1 MIESASANSTDMS
14 PVGVGV
20 VVVVGAEIDSGRGCE
35 NMTTETAED
44 DNYSK
49 NTAEDYSTSI

>member
-1 MIESASANSTDMS
+1 MIEIDSADSTDMS

-20 VVVVGAEIDSGRGCE
+20 VVGAEIDSGNGCE